1 MDVELLLGI
10 FPQVLLDGITLGFMY
25 ALIALGYTMVYG
37 VLEFINF
44 AHSEIFIFGA
54 FVGVELLLTF
64 KTAGWLDVLPWVVV
78 LVVVLLAGMAASGL
92 LAVLVERTAYRPL
105 RHAPRLIPLISA
117 IGVSFF
123 PQDTIRL
130 AESLWRNAFNLVYP
144 SMDALNHRFE
154 LTQTIDV
161 SMKSLVVIVAALLML
176 WGLHSLVNR
185 TKVGKAIRAVAE
197 DQAAA
202 SLMGINVNRMISL
215 TFLIGGAMGGGAGVL
230 FGMQYSLINPYTGF
244 IPGLKAFTAAVLG
257 GIGNIPGAML
267 GRLLLGILQAFGASY
282 LSLLTGGALR
292 AEYRDI
298 RGRGPRRH
306 HRGGARRA
314 PGPRL
319 CRLLRGRRLF
329 LGHLRVAP
337 GQSDLR
343 RKRLPAV
350 AVVVLRLPP
359 GRRRR
364 GRRSRHSPGPAR
376 AEAPRRLP
384 GPRDP
389 RLRRRHPRARQQS
402 RQAHQPDQ
410 RSQGHHAHRTTA
422 HLLRPAPAGRRDRP
436 ELQRDLPAL
445 SLRPR
450 AADRRRHRARQPAAG
465 GLAHRPGLGGDPRG
479 PDGRAGHGRAAR
491 AHEAPGLRL
500 RRLLRGGGRRALLGQ
515 ADLHQP
521 GVLHLHGVHRR
532 ARHDH
537 PGRHGLHPRRDPRR
551 RRRHHSE
558 PPGPQGLFPLAQR
571 APQRGHHDPRL
582 QPRQPAHPARAGQVR
597 AHDLRPHPRAHD
609 DLPAAGHPARAA
621 PHARAPGAGG
631 ALR

>member
-92 LAVLVERTAYRPL
+92 LAVLVERAAYRPL

-123 PQDTIRL
+123 LQDTIRL

-230 FGMQYSLINPYTGF
+230 FGMQYSLINPYSGF

-267 GRLLLGILQAFGASY
+267 GGLLLGILEAFGASY
-282 LSLLTGGALR
+282 LSLLTGGAFG
-292 AEYRDI
+292 AEYKDI
-298 RGRGPRRH
+298 L
-306 HRGGARRA
+306 AFSI
-314 PGPRL
+314 L
-319 CRLLRGRRLF
+319 ILILIF
-329 LGHLRVAP
+329 
-337 GQSDLR
+337 
-343 RKRLPAV
+343 
-350 AVVVLRLPP
+350 
-359 GRRRR
+359 
-364 GRRSRHSPGPAR
+364 
-376 AEAPRRLP
+376 
-384 GPRDP
+384 
-389 RLRRRHPRARQQS
+389 
-402 RQAHQPDQ
+402 
-410 RSQGHHAHRTTA
+410 
-422 HLLRPAPAGRRDRP
+422 RPKG
-436 ELQRDLPAL
+436 
-445 SLRPR
+445 
-450 AADRRRHRARQPAAG
+450 
-465 GLAHRPGLGGDPRG
+465 
-479 PDGRAGHGRAAR
+479 
-491 AHEAPGLRL
+491 
-500 RRLLRGGGRRALLGQ
+500 LLGEI
-515 ADLHQP
+515 
-521 GVLHLHGVHRR
+521 VRER
-532 ARHDH
+532 A
-537 PGRHGLHPRRDPRR
+537 
-551 RRRHHSE
+551 
-558 PPGPQGLFPLAQR
+558 
-571 APQRGHHDPRL
+571 
-582 QPRQPAHPARAGQVR
+582 
-597 AHDLRPHPRAHD
+597 
-609 DLPAAGHPARAA
+609 
-621 PHARAPGAGG
+621 
-631 ALR
+631 